1 MQLPLIATQRLPSI
15 FLIRFMVGAV
25 FLSEGLQKFLLPAL
39 RGAGRFEQIGFSA
52 PGLWANLVGGLEVFA
67 GLLILLGLL
76 TRYAAIITAAI
87 MAGAIVITKIPI
99 ALGEPFAGFN
109 LREMDQ
115 YGFWSMAH
123 ALRTDFAMLLGSIF
137 LLWKGGGWP
146 SVDRI
151 WYKRRLKQKYRNA

>member
-1 MQLPLIATQRLPSI
+1 MRFPLIATQRLPSI
-15 FLIRFMVGAV
+15 LIIRIMVGAV
-25 FLSEGLQKFLLPAL
+25 FLSEGLQKFLLPAT
-39 RGAGRFEQIGFSA
+39 RGAGRFEQIGFAA
-52 PGLWANLVGGLEVFA
+52 PGLWANLVGGLEVVA

-123 ALRTDFAMLLGSIF
+123 AMRTDFAMLLGSIF